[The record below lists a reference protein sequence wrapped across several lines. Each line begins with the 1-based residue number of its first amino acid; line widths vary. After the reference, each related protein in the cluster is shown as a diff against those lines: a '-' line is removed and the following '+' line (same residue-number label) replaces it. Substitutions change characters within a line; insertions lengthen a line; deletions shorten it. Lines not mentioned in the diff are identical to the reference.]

1 MRSMQAAL
9 AGSGATVLFVLLW
22 SSGAIFA
29 EIGVQHVPAFV
40 FLVGRFALA
49 SLVLAGLG
57 LRRGQWWPA
66 PGSRLKVAS
75 TGALLTGGYSI
86 CYLLALD
93 RGLTPGLLAT
103 VLGVQPLLT
112 LLVTERTWSAPRMA
126 GLVLALGGLSLVVGG
141 ADAYQVPMAGLGYA
155 LAALFCMTVGAI
167 CQKRLNQSPIDTLPL
182 QNAVSLV
189 LCVGFSIAQPVQSL
203 AFTPNLPG
211 IAALLW
217 MGVVMSV
224 GAQLLFYR
232 LMQRGNL
239 VNVTSLFY
247 LVPVVTALLDD
258 LVFGHRMAP
267 VAMAGMAMILVGLA
281 AAFRAR
287 R

>member
-29 EIGVQHVPAFV
+29 EIGAQHVPAFA

-49 SLVLAGLG
+49 SLVLALLG
-57 LRRGQWWPA
+57 WRRGRWLPA
-66 PGSRLKVAS
+66 PGTRLQVAA
-75 TGALLTGGYSI
+75 TGALLTGGYAI
-86 CYLLALD
+86 CYLLSLD

-112 LLVTERTWSAPRMA
+112 LLVTERTWSARRMA
-126 GLVLALGGLSLVVGG
+126 GLVLALAGLSLVVGG
-141 ADAYQVPMAGLGYA
+141 ASAQQVPLAGLAYA
-155 LAALFCMTVGAI
+155 LAALACMTVGAI
-167 CQKRLNQSPIDTLPL
+167 GQKRLNQAPIDVLPL

-189 LCVGFSIAQPVQSL
+189 LCTGFAAAQPV
-203 AFTPNLPG
+203 AFVPSVPG
-211 IAALLW
+211 IVALLW
-217 MGVVMSV
+217 MGVVISV

-258 LVFGHRMAP
+258 VVLGHRLSP
-267 VAMAGMAMILVGLA
+267 VAMAGMGMILLGLA
-281 AAFRAR
+281 VVFRAR

>member
-1 MRSMQAAL
+1 MRSIQAAL

-29 EIGVQHVPAFV
+29 EIGVQHVPAFA

-57 LRRGQWWPA
+57 LWRGRWWPA
-66 PGSRLKVAS
+66 PGSRLKVAG

-86 CYLLALD
+86 CYLLSLD
-93 RGLTPGLLAT
+93 HGLTPGLLAT

-112 LLVTERTWSAPRMA
+112 LLATERAWSARRMA
-126 GLVLALGGLSLVVGG
+126 GLVLALSGLALVVGG
-141 ADAYQVPMAGLGYA
+141 ANAQQVPMAGLGYA
-155 LAALFCMTVGAI
+155 LASLASMTVGAI
-167 CQKRLNQSPIDTLPL
+167 WQKRLGQAPIDVLPL

-189 LCVGFSIAQPVQSL
+189 LCTGFALTQPT
-203 AFTPNLPG
+203 AFVPSVPG

-258 LVFGHRMAP
+258 VVLGHRLSV
-267 VAMAGMAMILVGLA
+267 VAMVGMGMILLGLA
-281 AAFRAR
+281 VVFRAAR

>member
-1 MRSMQAAL
+1 MRSIQAAL

-29 EIGVQHVPAFV
+29 EIGVQHVPAFA

-57 LRRGQWWPA
+57 LWRGRWWPA
-66 PGSRLKVAS
+66 PGSRLKVAG

-86 CYLLALD
+86 CYLLSLD
-93 RGLTPGLLAT
+93 HGLTPGLLAT

-112 LLVTERTWSAPRMA
+112 LLATERAWSARRMA
-126 GLVLALGGLSLVVGG
+126 GLVLALSGLALVVGG
-141 ADAYQVPMAGLGYA
+141 ANAQQVPMAGLGYA
-155 LAALFCMTVGAI
+155 LASLASMTVGAI
-167 CQKRLNQSPIDTLPL
+167 WQKRLGQAPIDVLPL

-189 LCVGFSIAQPVQSL
+189 LCTGFALTQPT
-203 AFTPNLPG
+203 AFVPSVPG

-258 LVFGHRMAP
+258 VVLGHRLSV
-267 VAMAGMAMILVGLA
+267 VAMVGMGMILLGLA
-281 AAFRAR
+281 VVFRAVR

>member
-29 EIGVQHVPAFV
+29 EIGVQHVPAFA

-49 SLVLAGLG
+49 SVVLAGLA

-66 PGSRLKVAS
+66 RGSRWKVAA

-112 LLVTERTWSAPRMA
+112 LLATERAWSARRMA
-126 GLVLALGGLSLVVGG
+126 GLLLALGGLSLVVGG
-141 ADAYQVPMAGLGYA
+141 ADAHHAPMAGLGYA
-155 LAALFCMTVGAI
+155 LAALVCMTMGAVG
-167 CQKRLNQSPIDTLPL
+167 QKRLNQTPIDTLPL
-182 QNAVSLV
+182 HNAVSLV
-189 LCVGFSIAQPVQSL
+189 LCAAFAATLPAQSL
-203 AFTPNLPG
+203 AFAPTLPG

-217 MGVVMSV
+217 MGVVISV

-239 VNVTSLFY
+239 GNVTSLFY

-258 LVFGHRMAP
+258 VVLGHRLAP
-267 VAMAGMAMILVGLA
+267 AAMAGMAMILLGLA
-281 AAFRAR
+281 VVFRVR

>member
-1 MRSMQAAL
+1 MQAAL

-29 EIGVQHVPAFV
+29 EIGVQHVPAFA

-49 SLVLAGLG
+49 SLVLALLG
-57 LRRGQWWPA
+57 WRRGRWLPA
-66 PGSRLKVAS
+66 PGTRLQVAA
-75 TGALLTGGYSI
+75 TGALLTGGYAI
-86 CYLLALD
+86 CYLLSLD

-103 VLGVQPLLT
+103 VLGEQPLLT
-112 LLVTERTWSAPRMA
+112 LLLTERTWSARRMA
-126 GLVLALGGLSLVVGG
+126 GLVLALAGLSLVVGG
-141 ADAYQVPMAGLGYA
+141 ASAQQVPLAGLAYA
-155 LAALFCMTVGAI
+155 LAALACMTVGAI
-167 CQKRLNQSPIDTLPL
+167 GQKRLNQAPIDVLPL

-189 LCVGFSIAQPVQSL
+189 LCTGFAAAQPV
-203 AFTPNLPG
+203 AFVPSVPG
-211 IAALLW
+211 IVALLW
-217 MGVVMSV
+217 MGVVISV

-258 LVFGHRMAP
+258 VVLGHRLSP
-267 VAMAGMAMILVGLA
+267 VAMAGMGMILLGLA
-281 AAFRAR
+281 VVFRAR

>member
-29 EIGVQHVPAFV
+29 EIGVQHVPAFA

-49 SLVLAGLG
+49 SLVLALLG
-57 LRRGQWWPA
+57 WRRGRWLPA
-66 PGSRLKVAS
+66 PGTRLQVAA
-75 TGALLTGGYSI
+75 TGALLTGGYAI
-86 CYLLALD
+86 CYLLSLD

-112 LLVTERTWSAPRMA
+112 LLVTERTWSARRMA
-126 GLVLALGGLSLVVGG
+126 GLVLALAGLSLVVGG
-141 ADAYQVPMAGLGYA
+141 ASAQQVPLAGLAYA
-155 LAALFCMTVGAI
+155 LAALACMTVGAI
-167 CQKRLNQSPIDTLPL
+167 GQKRLNQAPIDVLPL

-189 LCVGFSIAQPVQSL
+189 LCTGFAAAQPV
-203 AFTPNLPG
+203 AFVPSVPG
-211 IAALLW
+211 IVALLW
-217 MGVVMSV
+217 MGVVISV

-258 LVFGHRMAP
+258 VVLGHRLSP
-267 VAMAGMAMILVGLA
+267 VAMAGMGMILLGLA
-281 AAFRAR
+281 VVFRAR

>member
-1 MRSMQAAL
+1 M
-9 AGSGATVLFVLLW
+9 
-22 SSGAIFA
+22 
-29 EIGVQHVPAFV
+29 
-40 FLVGRFALA
+40 
-49 SLVLAGLG
+49 
-57 LRRGQWWPA
+57 
-66 PGSRLKVAS
+66 
-75 TGALLTGGYSI
+75 
-86 CYLLALD
+86 
-93 RGLTPGLLAT
+93 
-103 VLGVQPLLT
+103 
-112 LLVTERTWSAPRMA
+112 
-126 GLVLALGGLSLVVGG
+126 LALGGLSLVVGG
-141 ADAYQVPMAGLGYA
+141 ADARQVPMAGLGYA

-167 CQKRLNQSPIDTLPL
+167 GQKRLNQSPIDTLPL

-189 LCVGFSIAQPVQSL
+189 LCVGFALALPAQTL
-203 AFTPNLPG
+203 TFTPSLPG

-258 LVFGHRMAP
+258 LVLGHRLAP
-267 VAMAGMAMILVGLA
+267 VAMAGMAMILLGLA
-281 AAFRAR
+281 VVFRAR

>member
-1 MRSMQAAL
+1 MPSMQAAL
-9 AGSGATVLFVLLW
+9 AGFGATVLFVLLW

-29 EIGVQHVPAFV
+29 EIGVQHVPAFA

-57 LRRGQWWPA
+57 VWRGRWWPA
-66 PGSRLKVAS
+66 PGTRWQVAG
-75 TGALLTGGYSI
+75 TGALLTGGYAI
-86 CYLLALD
+86 CYLLSLD

-103 VLGVQPLLT
+103 LLGVQPLLT
-112 LLVTERTWSAPRMA
+112 LLATERAWSARRMA
-126 GLVLALGGLSLVVGG
+126 GLVLALGGLALVVGC
-141 ADAYQVPMAGLGYA
+141 ANAQQVPMAGLGYA
-155 LAALFCMTVGAI
+155 LASLASMTVGAI
-167 CQKRLNQSPIDTLPL
+167 WQKRLGQAPIDVLSL

-189 LCVGFSIAQPVQSL
+189 LCAVFLLAQPMPS
-203 AFTPNLPG
+203 AFVPSMPG
-211 IAALLW
+211 IVALLW

-258 LVFGHRMAP
+258 VVLGHRLAL
-267 VAMAGMAMILVGLA
+267 VAMMGMGMILLGLA
-281 AAFRAR
+281 VVFRAAR

>member
-1 MRSMQAAL
+1 MHSMQAAL

-29 EIGVQHVPAFV
+29 EVGVQHVPAFA

-49 SLVLAGLG
+49 SLVLAGLA
-57 LRRGQWWPA
+57 LQRGQWWPA
-66 PGSRLKVAS
+66 PGSRLKVAA

-112 LLVTERTWSAPRMA
+112 LLVTERTWSARRMV
-126 GLVLALGGLSLVVGG
+126 GLGLALGGLSLVVGG
-141 ADAYQVPMAGLGYA
+141 ADSLQAPMAGLGYA
-155 LAALFCMTVGAI
+155 LAALLSMTVGAI
-167 CQKRLNQSPIDTLPL
+167 CQKQLNQAPIDTLPL

-189 LCVGFSIAQPVQSL
+189 LCAGFALALPVQSL
-203 AFTPNLPG
+203 AFTPSLPG
-211 IAALLW
+211 AIALLW
-217 MGVVMSV
+217 MAVVVSV

-232 LMQRGNL
+232 LIQRGNL

-247 LVPVVTALLDD
+247 LVPVATALLDD
-258 LVFGHRMAP
+258 LVLGHRLATA
-267 VAMAGMAMILVGLA
+267 AMAGMAMILLGLA
-281 AAFRAR
+281 VVLRAAR
-287 R
+287 

>member
-29 EIGVQHVPAFV
+29 EVGVQHVPAFA

-49 SLVLAGLG
+49 SLVLAGLA
-57 LRRGQWWPA
+57 LQRGQWWPA
-66 PGSRLKVAS
+66 PGSRLKVAA

-112 LLVTERTWSAPRMA
+112 LLVTERTWSARRMV
-126 GLVLALGGLSLVVGG
+126 GLGLALGGLSLVVGG
-141 ADAYQVPMAGLGYA
+141 ADALQEPMAGLGYA
-155 LAALFCMTVGAI
+155 LAALLSMTVGAI
-167 CQKRLNQSPIDTLPL
+167 CQKQLNQAPIDTLPL

-189 LCVGFSIAQPVQSL
+189 LCAGFALALPVQSL
-203 AFTPNLPG
+203 AFTPSLPG
-211 IAALLW
+211 AIALLW
-217 MGVVMSV
+217 MAVVVSV

-232 LMQRGNL
+232 LIQRGNL

-247 LVPVVTALLDD
+247 LVPVATALLDD
-258 LVFGHRMAP
+258 LVLGHRLATA
-267 VAMAGMAMILVGLA
+267 AMAGMAMILLGLA
-281 AAFRAR
+281 VVLRAR

>member
-1 MRSMQAAL
+1 MQAAL

-29 EIGVQHVPAFV
+29 EIGVQHVPAFA

-49 SLVLAGLG
+49 SLVLALLG
-57 LRRGQWWPA
+57 WRRGRWLPA
-66 PGSRLKVAS
+66 PGTRLQVAA
-75 TGALLTGGYSI
+75 TGALLTGGYAI
-86 CYLLALD
+86 CYLLSLD

-112 LLVTERTWSAPRMA
+112 LLVTERTWSARRMA
-126 GLVLALGGLSLVVGG
+126 GLVLALAGLSLVVGG
-141 ADAYQVPMAGLGYA
+141 ASAQQVPLAGLAYA
-155 LAALFCMTVGAI
+155 LAALACMTVGAI
-167 CQKRLNQSPIDTLPL
+167 GQKRLNQAPIDVLPL

-189 LCVGFSIAQPVQSL
+189 LCTGFAAAQPV
-203 AFTPNLPG
+203 AFVPSVPG
-211 IAALLW
+211 IVALLW
-217 MGVVMSV
+217 MGVVISV

-258 LVFGHRMAP
+258 VVLGHRLSP
-267 VAMAGMAMILVGLA
+267 VAMAGMGMILLGLA
-281 AAFRAR
+281 VVFRAR

>member
-1 MRSMQAAL
+1 MQAAL

-29 EIGVQHVPAFV
+29 EIGVQHVPAFA

-49 SLVLAGLG
+49 SLVLALLG
-57 LRRGQWWPA
+57 WRRGRWLPA
-66 PGSRLKVAS
+66 PGTRLQVAA
-75 TGALLTGGYSI
+75 TGALLTGGYAI
-86 CYLLALD
+86 CYLLSLD

-112 LLVTERTWSAPRMA
+112 LLVTERTWSARRMA
-126 GLVLALGGLSLVVGG
+126 GLVLALAGLSLVVGG
-141 ADAYQVPMAGLGYA
+141 ASAQQVPLAGLAYA
-155 LAALFCMTVGAI
+155 LAALACMTVGAI
-167 CQKRLNQSPIDTLPL
+167 GQKRLNQAPIDVLPL

-189 LCVGFSIAQPVQSL
+189 LCTGFAAAQPV
-203 AFTPNLPG
+203 AFVPSVPG
-211 IAALLW
+211 IVALLW
-217 MGVVMSV
+217 MGVVISV

-232 LMQRGNL
+232 LMQRPKNL
-239 VNVTSLFY
+239 NVTSLFY

-258 LVFGHRMAP
+258 VVLGHRLSP
-267 VAMAGMAMILVGLA
+267 VAMAGMGMILLGLA
-281 AAFRAR
+281 VVFRAR

>member
-1 MRSMQAAL
+1 MQAAL
-9 AGSGATVLFVLLW
+9 AGSGATGLFVLLW

-29 EIGVQHVPAFV
+29 EIGVQHVPAFA

-49 SLVLAGLG
+49 SLVLALLG
-57 LRRGQWWPA
+57 WRRGRWLPA
-66 PGSRLKVAS
+66 PGTRLQVAA
-75 TGALLTGGYSI
+75 TGALLTGGYAI
-86 CYLLALD
+86 CYLLSLD

-112 LLVTERTWSAPRMA
+112 LLVTERTWSARRMA
-126 GLVLALGGLSLVVGG
+126 GLVLALAGLSLVVGG
-141 ADAYQVPMAGLGYA
+141 ASAQQVPLAGLAYA
-155 LAALFCMTVGAI
+155 LAALACMTVGAI
-167 CQKRLNQSPIDTLPL
+167 GQKRLNQAPIDVLPL

-189 LCVGFSIAQPVQSL
+189 LCTGFAAAQPV
-203 AFTPNLPG
+203 AFVPSVPG
-211 IAALLW
+211 IVALLW
-217 MGVVMSV
+217 MGVVISV

-258 LVFGHRMAP
+258 VVLGHRLSP
-267 VAMAGMAMILVGLA
+267 VAMAGMGMILLGLA
-281 AAFRAR
+281 VVFRAR

>member
-1 MRSMQAAL
+1 MQAAL

-29 EIGVQHVPAFV
+29 EIGVQHVPAFA

-57 LRRGQWWPA
+57 LWRGRWWPA
-66 PGSRLKVAS
+66 PGSRWKVAG
-75 TGALLTGGYSI
+75 TGVLLTGGYSI
-86 CYLLALD
+86 CYLLSLD
-93 RGLTPGLLAT
+93 HGLTPGLLAT

-112 LLVTERTWSAPRMA
+112 LLATERAWSMRRMA
-126 GLVLALGGLSLVVGG
+126 GLVLALGGLALVVGG
-141 ADAYQVPMAGLGYA
+141 ANAQQVPMAGLGYA
-155 LAALFCMTVGAI
+155 LASLASMTVGAI
-167 CQKRLNQSPIDTLPL
+167 WQKRLGQAPIDVLPL
-182 QNAVSLV
+182 QNAVSLA
-189 LCVGFSIAQPVQSL
+189 LCIGFALTQPIAFVPSV
-203 AFTPNLPG
+203 PG
-211 IAALLW
+211 MTALLW

-258 LVFGHRMAP
+258 VVLGHRLSV
-267 VAMAGMAMILVGLA
+267 VAMAGMGMILLGLVVV
-281 AAFRAR
+281 FRAQR
-287 R
+287 

>member
-29 EIGVQHVPAFV
+29 EIGVQHVPAFA

-49 SLVLAGLG
+49 SLVLVALG
-57 LRRGQWWPA
+57 LWRGRWWPA
-66 PGSRLKVAS
+66 PGSRLKVAG
-75 TGALLTGGYSI
+75 TGVLLTGGYSI
-86 CYLLALD
+86 CYLLSLD

-112 LLVTERTWSAPRMA
+112 LLVMERAWSARRMA
-126 GLVLALGGLSLVVGG
+126 GLVLALGGLALVVGG
-141 ADAYQVPMAGLGYA
+141 ANAQQVPMAGLGYA
-155 LAALFCMTVGAI
+155 LASLASMTVGAI
-167 CQKRLNQSPIDTLPL
+167 WQKRLGQAPIDVLPL
-182 QNAVSLV
+182 QNAVSLL
-189 LCVGFSIAQPVQSL
+189 LCIGFALTQPIAFVPSV
-203 AFTPNLPG
+203 PG

-232 LMQRGNL
+232 LMQHGNL

-258 LVFGHRMAP
+258 VVLGHRLSL
-267 VAMAGMAMILVGLA
+267 VAMAGMGMILLGLA
-281 AAFRAR
+281 VVFRAQR
-287 R
+287 